1 VKKILRPIPTV
12 IATCFIC
19 ACGTPGARDFG
30 GRWKPVNH
38 FDEKSVE
45 IPLAPPYTYA
55 VTPMDGTLKTLLTR
69 WTRDAGLKLS
79 YRLRSDFSLTRSASA
94 LRTTELRDAAAQLT
108 TAYTAQR
115 VVVSVIGDEIV
126 VGEATTSPIPSQMTP
141 DGSAND
147 IGAAR

>member
-1 VKKILRPIPTV
+1 MKKIFRPIPIV
-12 IATCFIC
+12 IATCLIC

-45 IPLAPPYTYA
+45 IPLATPYTYA

-69 WTRDAGLKLS
+69 WTRDTRLKLS
-79 YRLRSDFSLTRSASA
+79 YGLRSDFSLTRSASS
-94 LRTTELRDAAAQLT
+94 LRTTELRDATAQLT

-115 VVVSVIGDEIV
+115 IAVSVIGDTIV
-126 VGEATTSPIPSQMTP
+126 VGEAPTPPTPSRATS
-141 DGSAND
+141 DDASA
-147 IGAAR
+147 IGTSR